1 MIEITL
7 EQIERVQK
15 LVEGVKNGPHRVFY
29 NAVNRG
35 LSKIRTESA
44 KEASSVFAISQETI
58 KSNSRTTQT
67 KTSSGDNVIGQVK
80 FSGNMIPLF
89 KFKVA
94 GSHKQGLKV
103 QVKKGNSSSFKHA
116 FTANLGNGTNVIERI
131 TSNRV
136 PTETV
141 FGPSA
146 AHMIGNS
153 DVEPN
158 IEDKAKKVIDE
169 RIEHEIERI
178 LNGY

>member
-35 LSKIRTESA
+35 LSKIRSESA
-44 KEASSVFAISQETI
+44 KEASSVFTISQSTI
-58 KSNSRTTQT
+58 KSNSKTTQT
-67 KTSSGDNVIGQVK
+67 NVSQGENVIGQVK
-80 FSGNMIPLF
+80 LSGNMIPLF
-89 KFKVA
+89 KFKVS

-103 QVKKGNSSSFKHA
+103 QVKRGGGDTLNHA
-116 FTANLGNGTNVIERI
+116 FTAILGHGTNVLERV
-131 TSNRV
+131 TSSRT
-136 PTETV
+136 PTETI

-146 AHMIGNS
+146 AHMVGHP
-153 DVEPN
+153 DVVQG
-158 IEDKAKKVIDE
+158 IEEKAQKVVNE
-169 RIEHEIERI
+169 RINHEIERL